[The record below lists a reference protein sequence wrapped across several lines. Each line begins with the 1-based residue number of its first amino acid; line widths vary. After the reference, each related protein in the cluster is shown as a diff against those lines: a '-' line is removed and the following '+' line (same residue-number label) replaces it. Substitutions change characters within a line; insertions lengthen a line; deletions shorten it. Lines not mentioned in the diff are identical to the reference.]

1 MILGIFA
8 TLLLTLP
15 IMFIDTSPKQT
26 TSFSELK
33 EKADLLKEKL
43 GVFQAQIAN
52 VKENIPVIVAVPE
65 GQALIIKDSLDEML
79 KKIALR
85 ELDQSD
91 LDKKF
96 AELNELNKQKE
107 AAEAELNKILSEYQ
121 ILATCQFSDW
131 VGKFKAEDINIKTTL
146 NGTYQ
151 NEMPLEE
158 RILAI
163 KQVLDSG
170 RALAREI
177 IAVVDPIY
185 SIIRS
190 LYDPTL
196 PQNCRSVEFANDK
209 LQKKEAPWIAVE
221 ALYNSLNNWK
231 RQYSLE
237 IQTSMRYLRNSL
249 EPIANLSLKSETLP
263 SVFGDNTFKVV
274 GYTKKAESM
283 KDAAEKRAGKEK
295 ADMLDVVALKDD
307 VQGFISM
314 SSDILSM
321 LYSGLVNDEEAIERL
336 LPTKDYLW
344 EKNSNLRDRLKK
356 ATEILA
362 NQSNY
367 QINQIMENLP
377 KYLSYIDEAVQTL
390 AVYSERKEF
399 LLNYPL
405 AEAAIE
411 EQLKI
416 KEKLSPQDLPF
427 QPRFAAEYLRLYYSA
442 RFSDFVFDKD
452 NSALTKRP

>member
-1 MILGIFA
+1 
-8 TLLLTLP
+8 
-15 IMFIDTSPKQT
+15 
-26 TSFSELK
+26 
-33 EKADLLKEKL
+33 
-43 GVFQAQIAN
+43 
-52 VKENIPVIVAVPE
+52 
-65 GQALIIKDSLDEML
+65 
-79 KKIALR
+79 
-85 ELDQSD
+85 
-91 LDKKF
+91 
-96 AELNELNKQKE
+96 
-107 AAEAELNKILSEYQ
+107 
-121 ILATCQFSDW
+121 
-131 VGKFKAEDINIKTTL
+131 
-146 NGTYQ
+146 
-151 NEMPLEE
+151 
-158 RILAI
+158 
-163 KQVLDSG
+163 
-170 RALAREI
+170 
-177 IAVVDPIY
+177 
-185 SIIRS
+185 
-190 LYDPTL
+190 
-196 PQNCRSVEFANDK
+196 
-209 LQKKEAPWIAVE
+209 
-221 ALYNSLNNWK
+221 
-231 RQYSLE
+231 
-237 IQTSMRYLRNSL
+237 
-249 EPIANLSLKSETLP
+249 
-263 SVFGDNTFKVV
+263 
-274 GYTKKAESM
+274 
-283 KDAAEKRAGKEK
+283 
-295 ADMLDVVALKDD
+295 MLDVVALKDD